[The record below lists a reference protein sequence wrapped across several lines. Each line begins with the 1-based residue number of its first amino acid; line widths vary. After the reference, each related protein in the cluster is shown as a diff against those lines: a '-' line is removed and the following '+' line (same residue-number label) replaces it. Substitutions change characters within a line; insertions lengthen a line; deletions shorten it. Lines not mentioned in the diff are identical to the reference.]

1 MPKPDLQILV
11 CTNQR
16 PEGSEKPCCASR
28 GGVAVMHTFKDLVK
42 ERGLKDRVLVTR
54 TGCLKHC
61 SRGVAVAVWPANHW
75 YGGVMPADVSE
86 ILDAA
91 VGGREATRLRMPDGP
106 WE

>member
-1 MPKPDLQILV
+1 MPKPEIQILV

-16 PEGSEKPCCASR
+16 PEGAEKPCCAAR
-28 GGVAVMHTFKDLVK
+28 GGLAVVHALKDLAK
-42 ERGLKDRVLVTR
+42 ERGVKDRVLVTR

-61 SRGVAVAVWPANHW
+61 SRGVAVAVWPGNDW
-75 YGGVMPADVSE
+75 YGGVTVEDAGE

-91 VGGREATRLRMPDGP
+91 LGGREATRLRMPPGP